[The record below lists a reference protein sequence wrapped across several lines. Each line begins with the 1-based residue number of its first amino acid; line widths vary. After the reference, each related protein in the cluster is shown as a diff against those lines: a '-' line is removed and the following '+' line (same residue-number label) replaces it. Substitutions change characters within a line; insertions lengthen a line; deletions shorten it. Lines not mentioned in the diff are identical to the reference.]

1 MSDSNGGGAGEP
13 DSGLSK
19 YQEALRRLKGDAAEA
34 APELVA
40 APAPP
45 EADPAPDNAAPPE
58 PAEDSA
64 MSFLDEIAEEH
75 GLGTARSSE
84 PASAKLAADSAGEAP
99 VAAAAPVAE
108 DEKPPKKSDNSMDRY
123 LNSLN
128 KLKAEKGAEGPSG
141 SQAEAEDEE
150 PGPADALKA
159 ARGMLQDSAA
169 ASEVAAEDSG
179 QAVDTRFQRAAERLE
194 DRPAVQQPA
203 KKKLRRVPA
212 LKGVLHAD
220 EACAPCA
227 PAAGRRKVK
236 ARAKPGTP
244 DSSRLTELPPLAL
257 KAGICLAVLVAGLL
271 LQFAVYLLLDTQFV
285 FTDLLA
291 GCAAMLPVGLVLAM
305 VVPETDREWYATI
318 GGVAALGLVASLGFA
333 LCLAAGIS
341 EALSEVHV
349 VVLLFTQLGIITLL
363 LGPAIMIVAGLLHRL
378 ELIELTDPLFD

>member
-1 MSDSNGGGAGEP
+1 MSDSNGGGAGQP

-34 APELVA
+34 APKLVG

-58 PAEDSA
+58 PAEDNA

-84 PASAKLAADSAGEAP
+84 PASAKPAADSAGEAP

-128 KLKAEKGAEGPSG
+128 KLKAEKGAAGPSG
-141 SQAEAEDEE
+141 SQAEAE
-150 PGPADALKA
+150 DALKA

-179 QAVDTRFQRAAERLE
+179 QAVDTRFQRAVERLE

-227 PAAGRRKVK
+227 PAAGRRKAK

-257 KAGICLAVLVAGLL
+257 MRPLL
-271 LQFAVYLLLDTQFV
+271 PRRFV
-285 FTDLLA
+285 
-291 GCAAMLPVGLVLAM
+291 
-305 VVPETDREWYATI
+305 
-318 GGVAALGLVASLGFA
+318 
-333 LCLAAGIS
+333 
-341 EALSEVHV
+341 
-349 VVLLFTQLGIITLL
+349 TL
-363 LGPAIMIVAGLLHRL
+363 R
-378 ELIELTDPLFD
+378 